1 MKCETKYAPSNLDEV
16 IYPSVAVE
24 RRIKGY
30 ATGHLE
36 GHVML
41 HGSNGTGKTTLAE
54 LLVQA
59 VGGIEAMVETL
70 GFDELLAKKDLRAYL
85 LQSSAMA
92 KFTESGK
99 YFLLLNEFDNAKK
112 GEYKLWTALDACA
125 DGVMAIITTNEPM
138 EVHRSLRSRC
148 DVIEI
153 AGIPAVAALPRV
165 QYALRTEGLNLP
177 DQQVLS
183 YLKPQEKWLDFRRY
197 FKVADELLY
206 LQRSGLPFP
215 VWNGAQPSL
224 KVV

>member
-1 MKCETKYAPSNLDEV
+1 MKCEIKYAPSNLDEV

-30 ATGHLE
+30 ATGQLE

-41 HGSNGTGKTTLAE
+41 HGSNGTGKTTLAQ

-59 VGGIEAMVETL
+59 IGGSQAMVETL
-70 GFDELLAKKDLRAYL
+70 GFDEMLAKKSLRSYM
-85 LQSSAMA
+85 LQSAAMA
-92 KFTESGK
+92 RFTDSGK
-99 YFLLLNEFDNAKK
+99 FFLLLNEFDNAKK
-112 GEYKLWTALDACA
+112 GVYKLWTALDACA
-125 DGVMAIITTNEPM
+125 GGVVAIITTNEPM
-138 EVHRSLRSRC
+138 GVHRSLRSRC

-153 AGIPAVAALPRV
+153 AGISAVAALPRI
-165 QYALRTEGLNLP
+165 QYALQAEGLKLP

-197 FKVADELLY
+197 FKAADELLY
-206 LQRSGLPFP
+206 LHRSGLPFP
-215 VWNGAQPSL
+215 AWSGAQPSL